1 MSKNLKVIESKPKNL
16 QVKQSK
22 PQNSNFAL
30 DFGTEQLFTVV
41 IGAGA
46 WMGFGA
52 LTYPTAGTV
61 QSPITA

>member
-1 MSKNLKVIESKPKNL
+1 MSKNLKAIDT
-16 QVKQSK
+16 K
-22 PQNSNFAL
+22 PQNNQVIDTQPKNSNLAI

-41 IGAGA
+41 IKAGQ

-52 LTYPTAGTV
+52 LTYPAAGTV